1 MSVKP
6 GSSES
11 YTIDGVDVYP
21 RQPEPVDQSPSNP
34 PRPDFN
40 KPPFAPKP
48 FTIDN
53 DAYKADG
60 LVPAAPASGQILGQ
74 SRDIVI
80 GGLQIPAAQY
90 DAADHQLR
98 VLNTV
103 DVRVTFDGG
112 PKTFSPEL
120 NSPWERAQ
128 QRLVASLLNFSVI
141 RSKLAFILRRCGEE
155 MLVITNSATRAAA
168 DQFAVAK
175 RAQGWRTNVFET
187 GAGAGQI
194 GTTAAAIQTFIRSR
208 LTAFLCIHP
217 SYVTIMGD
225 DDLVPTFAG
234 INGIPSDLPYSLK
247 TNADELPDVAVG
259 RIIGNDQAKVATA
272 VTKIIGYETT
282 APTANG
288 MLNKALIA
296 AQFQDDDNDGQE
308 NRTFIQ
314 FAETVRNGL
323 VNRGVAVDRIYG
335 ESPGNNPQRFN
346 DGTSLPAA
354 LKKPTPPPATTTLTQ
369 NCPSANH
376 GIGFGSGAVRGLVG
390 SGVPGGGVRQQL
402 VRSRARREAVGPEAR
417 LSRA

>member
-1 MSVKP
+1 VSVKP

-128 QRLVASLLNFSVI
+128 QRLVA
-141 RSKLAFILRRCGEE
+141 
-155 MLVITNSATRAAA
+155 
-168 DQFAVAK
+168 
-175 RAQGWRTNVFET
+175 
-187 GAGAGQI
+187 
-194 GTTAAAIQTFIRSR
+194 
-208 LTAFLCIHP
+208 
-217 SYVTIMGD
+217 
-225 DDLVPTFAG
+225 
-234 INGIPSDLPYSLK
+234 
-247 TNADELPDVAVG
+247 
-259 RIIGNDQAKVATA
+259 VATDEPE
-272 VTKIIGYETT
+272 V
-282 APTANG
+282 
-288 MLNKALIA
+288 
-296 AQFQDDDNDGQE
+296 
-308 NRTFIQ
+308 
-314 FAETVRNGL
+314 
-323 VNRGVAVDRIYG
+323 
-335 ESPGNNPQRFN
+335 
-346 DGTSLPAA
+346 
-354 LKKPTPPPATTTLTQ
+354 
-369 NCPSANH
+369 
-376 GIGFGSGAVRGLVG
+376 LVG
-390 SGVPGGGVRQQL
+390 GDVTEVPDERAHQGIVHRLELGCGQR
-402 VRSRARREAVGPEAR
+402 RDERPRARASLVQGAYQG
-417 LSRA
+417 